1 MAGSG
6 RKVRFH
12 GAFSSKAKAR
22 RKEKRVKH
30 SYIERKRIKGLGFR
44 YLVLTRRKGK

>member
-6 RKVRFH
+6 HKVRFH
-12 GAFSSKAKAR
+12 GAFGSKAKAR
-22 RKEKRVKH
+22 RKEKLVKH
-30 SYIERKRIKGLGFR
+30 SYIERKRFKRLGLR